1 MRVLVTGGGGYLGC
15 HLVPQ
20 LLDAGHEVSVFD
32 RFVFGDDPLRGA
44 LGGRA
49 CEILRGDMRRMDTG
63 MLDGIESVIHLAG
76 LSNDPSCDL
85 DAEMAIDVNQSATRD
100 LIAAAAAAQVRRM
113 VLVSSCSVYGQGVV
127 EALDEQSPTNPVSVY
142 ARTKLDSEQALV
154 ELAGDQMEWVVARPA
169 TLFGWSPRMRFD
181 LAINQM
187 VATAIRTKKINIYG
201 GGKQWRPFVHVR
213 DAARALHMMAEA
225 PVETV
230 GGEIFNLGTDET
242 NIRIIDLAERIAGLL
257 GGIELVVE
265 KADDDT
271 RTYNVRFEK
280 IVDALGFT
288 CEWPIDRGALEIRD
302 QLKSSEIDPFSSRY
316 FNVQRMKELLAEP
329 VAEGGEP
336 TAPRY
341 IGLAP
346 PSIGREEEEAV
357 LDVMRSGWLTTGAKV
372 SEFECAFADT
382 VSAKHAVAVSS
393 CTAALHVCLAQA
405 GVGPGDEVITSPLTW
420 PSTANTVVNMG
431 AKLVLADV
439 QRDTLNIDPDQIRA
453 ATTDKTKAIMPVH
466 LAGQPCDMRGINA
479 IAKEHGLAVVQDA
492 AHALGATYRGT
503 PIGGQSSPACFSFYP
518 VKNITT
524 IEGGMI
530 ALDDEAQAEEL
541 RLLANNGMS
550 SLAWKRYSP
559 DAAASPPE
567 VVRPGF
573 KYNMTNVSAAMG
585 LVQLGKLSGFML
597 ARRRLVRLYRSAL
610 AEVEEV
616 SLPTVIDGVTHS
628 CHLMI
633 VRLDLSRLSK
643 SRDEI
648 ALAMK
653 QENVGTGVHFLAVHL
668 HEYYRDR
675 LGYTETDLPEATAA
689 SNAILSLP
697 LHPGMSDKNVREVVD
712 ALKKVLSFSRK

>member
-20 LLDAGHEVSVFD
+20 LLDAGHEAVVFD
-32 RFVFGDDPLRGA
+32 RFVFGEAPLRGA
-44 LGGRA
+44 LGGRDCA
-49 CEILRGDMRRMDTG
+49 IHTGDMRR
-63 MLDGIESVIHLAG
+63 LDVGILERIDAVIHLAG

-85 DAEMAIDVNQSATRD
+85 DAEMAIDVNLAGTRD
-100 LIAAAAAAQVRRM
+100 LIAGAAAARVKRF

-142 ARTKLDSEQALV
+142 ARTKLDSEEALR
-154 ELAGDQMEWVVARPA
+154 ELGGGRMEWVVARPA

-187 VATAIRTKKINIYG
+187 VATAIRTGKINIYG
-201 GGKQWRPFVHVR
+201 GGKQWRPFVHAR
-213 DAARALHMMAEA
+213 DAARALQMMAEA
-225 PVETV
+225 PADKVS
-230 GGEIFNLGTDET
+230 GEIFNLGTDET
-242 NIRIIDLAERIAGLL
+242 NFRIIDLAERIAELL
-257 GGIELVVE
+257 DGVELVVE

-280 IVDALGFT
+280 IANALGFT
-288 CEWPIDRGALEIRD
+288 CEWPIDRGVREIRD
-302 QLKSSEIDPFSSRY
+302 QLEATDIDPFSSKY

-336 TAPRY
+336 IAPRY

-346 PSIGREEEEAV
+346 PNIGREEEEAV
-357 LDVMRSGWLTTGAKV
+357 VEVLRSGWLTTGAKV
-372 SEFECAFADT
+372 TEFERAFAET

-393 CTAALHVCLAQA
+393 CTAALHVFLVQA

-439 QRDTLNIDPDQIRA
+439 VPGTLNIDPDAVRA
-453 ATTDKTKAIMPVH
+453 AITQKTKAIMPVH
-466 LAGQPCDMRGINA
+466 LAGQPCDLDAIDA
-479 IAKEHGLAVVQDA
+479 IAKEHGIAVVQDA
-492 AHALGATYRGT
+492 AHALGAAYRGT
-503 PIGGQSSPACFSFYP
+503 PIGGQAAPACFSFYP

-530 ALDDEAQAEEL
+530 AVQNEALAEEL

-550 SLAWKRYSP
+550 SLAWKRYGP

-573 KYNMTNVSAAMG
+573 KYNMTNVGAAMG
-585 LVQLGKLSGFML
+585 LVQLRRLPDFL
-597 ARRRLVRLYRSAL
+597 AARRRYVRLYRAAL
-610 AEVEEV
+610 ADIDEV
-616 SLPTVIDGVTHS
+616 SMPDVIEGVTHAW
-628 CHLMI
+628 HLMI
-633 VRLDLSRLSK
+633 VRFDLAKLSK

-648 ALAMK
+648 ALALK
-653 QENVGTGVHFLAVHL
+653 QENVGTGVHFHAVHL
-668 HEYYRDR
+668 HEYYREN
-675 LGYTETDLPEATAA
+675 LGYTEADLPNATAA
-689 SNAILSLP
+689 SKAILSLP

-712 ALKKVLSFSRK
+712 ALKKVLSYSK

>member
-1 MRVLVTGGGGYLGC
+1 M
-15 HLVPQ
+15 VPQ

-32 RFVFGDDPLRGA
+32 RFVFGDEPLRGA
-44 LGGRA
+44 LGDRECG
-49 CEILRGDMRRMDTG
+49 ILHGDMRRIDAGMFEGVDT
-63 MLDGIESVIHLAG
+63 VVHLAG

-85 DAEMAIDVNQSATRD
+85 DAEMAIDVNLAGTRD
-100 LIAAAAAAQVRRM
+100 LIAGAAAAGVKRM

-142 ARTKLDSEQALV
+142 ARTKLDSEDALR
-154 ELAGDQMEWVVARPA
+154 ELSGDRMEWVVARPA

-187 VATAIRTKKINIYG
+187 TATAVRTKKINIYG

-213 DAARALHMMAEA
+213 DAARALQMMAEA
-225 PVETV
+225 PAKIVN
-230 GGEIFNLGTDET
+230 GEVFNLGTDET
-242 NIRIIDLAERIAGLL
+242 NIRIIDLAERVAELL

-302 QLKSSEIDPFSSRY
+302 QLESNDIDPFSSKY
-316 FNVQRMKELLAEP
+316 FNVQRMKELLAKP
-329 VAEGGEP
+329 VADGGEP
-336 TAPRY
+336 IAPRY

-346 PSIGREEEEAV
+346 PNIGEEEERAII
-357 LDVMRSGWLTTGAKV
+357 DVMRSGWLTTGAKV
-372 SEFECAFADT
+372 SEFEKAFADT

-405 GVGPGDEVITSPLTW
+405 GVGPGDEVITSPITW

-439 QRDTLNIDPDQIRA
+439 CADTLNINPETVRA
-453 ATTDKTKAIMPVH
+453 AITDKTKAIMPVH
-466 LAGQPCDMRGINA
+466 LAGQPCDMEAIDA
-479 IAKEHGLAVVQDA
+479 IAKEHGIAVVQDA
-492 AHALGATYRGT
+492 AHGLGAAYGGT
-503 PIGGQSSPACFSFYP
+503 PIGGQASPACFSFYP

-530 ALDDEAQAEEL
+530 ALEDEAQAEEL

-550 SLAWKRYSP
+550 SLAWKRYGP

-573 KYNMTNVSAAMG
+573 KYNMTNVGAAMG
-585 LVQLGKLSGFML
+585 LVQLGKLSGFMS
-597 ARRRLVRLYRSAL
+597 ARRRLVRLYKAAL
-610 AEVEEV
+610 SDVEEV
-616 SLPTVIDGVTHS
+616 TMPKVIEGVTHS
-628 CHLMI
+628 WHLMI
-633 VRLDLSRLSK
+633 VRLDLAKLSK

-648 ALAMK
+648 ALALK

-668 HEYYRDR
+668 HEYYRDK
-675 LGYTETDLPEATAA
+675 LGYAESDLPEATAA

-712 ALKKVLSFSRK
+712 ALKKVLSFSRA

>member
-32 RFVFGDDPLRGA
+32 RFVFGEGPLRGA

-49 CEILRGDMRRMDTG
+49 CDIHRGDMRRLDAG
-63 MLDGIESVIHLAG
+63 VLDGVDSVIHLAG

-85 DAEMAIDVNQSATRD
+85 DAEMAIDVNQAATRD
-100 LIAAAAAAQVRRM
+100 LIARSADAGVKRM
-113 VLVSSCSVYGQGVV
+113 VMVSSCSVYGQGVV
-127 EALDEQSPTNPVSVY
+127 EALDEQSPTNPVSIY

-154 ELAGDQMEWVVARPA
+154 ELSGDEMEWVVARPA

-187 VATAIRTKKINIYG
+187 VATATRTGKINIYG

-213 DAARALHMMAEA
+213 DAARALLMMAEA
-225 PVETV
+225 PSKSVR
-230 GGEIFNLGTDET
+230 GEIFNLGTDET
-242 NIRIIDLAERIAGLL
+242 NFRIIDLAERIATLL

-280 IVDALGFT
+280 IADALGFT
-288 CEWPIDRGALEIRD
+288 CEWPIDRGALEIRE
-302 QLKSSEIDPFSSRY
+302 QLESSDIDPFSSMY
-316 FNVQRMKELLAEP
+316 FNVRRMKDLLAKP
-329 VAEGGEP
+329 VADGGEP
-336 TAPRY
+336 IAPRY

-346 PSIGREEEEAV
+346 PNIGQEEEDAV
-357 LDVMRSGWLTTGAKV
+357 VEVLRSGWLTTGAKV
-372 SEFECAFADT
+372 TDFERAFADT
-382 VSAKHAVAVSS
+382 VSAPHAVAVSS

-439 QRDTLNIDPDQIRA
+439 RADTLNIDPEAVRA
-453 ATTDKTKAIMPVH
+453 AITDKTKAIMPVH
-466 LAGQPCDMRGINA
+466 LAGQPCDMEAIDALAKERGI
-479 IAKEHGLAVVQDA
+479 AVVQDA
-492 AHALGATYRGT
+492 AHALGAAYRGT
-503 PIGGQSSPACFSFYP
+503 PIGGQTSPACFSFYP

-530 ALDDEAQAEEL
+530 ALQDEAQAEEL

-550 SLAWKRYSP
+550 SLAWKRYGP

-585 LVQLGKLSGFML
+585 LEQLKKLSGFMS
-597 ARRRLVRLYRSAL
+597 ARRRLVRLYRAAL
-610 AEVEEV
+610 AEIDEV

-628 CHLMI
+628 WHLMI
-633 VRLDLSRLSK
+633 VRLDLPRLTK

-648 ALAMK
+648 ALALK
-653 QENVGTGVHFLAVHL
+653 QENVGTGVHFHAVHL

-675 LGYTETDLPEATAA
+675 LGYAESDLPVATAA
-689 SNAILSLP
+689 SKAILSLP

-712 ALKKVLSFSRK
+712 ALKKVVSFSKA

>member
-32 RFVFGDDPLRGA
+32 RFVFGDEPLRGA
-44 LGGRA
+44 LGGRDCA
-49 CEILRGDMRRMDTG
+49 IHHGDMRRFDGG
-63 MLDGIESVIHLAG
+63 MLEGVDSVIHLAG

-85 DAEMAIDVNQSATRD
+85 DAEMAIDVNLAGTSD
-100 LIAAAAAAQVRRM
+100 LITASVAAGVKRM
-113 VLVSSCSVYGQGVV
+113 VMVSSCSVYGQGVV

-142 ARTKLDSEQALV
+142 ARTKLDSEVALR
-154 ELAGDQMEWVVARPA
+154 ELASGMEWVVARPA

-187 VATAIRTKKINIYG
+187 VATATRTGKINIYG

-213 DAARALHMMAEA
+213 DAARALQMMAEA
-225 PVETV
+225 PDKSVNH
-230 GGEIFNLGTDET
+230 EIFNLGTDET
-242 NIRIIDLAERIAGLL
+242 NFRIIDLAKRIAEIL

-280 IVDALGFT
+280 IAQALGFT

-302 QLKSSEIDPFSSRY
+302 WLKSSDIDPFSSMY
-316 FNVQRMKELLAEP
+316 FNVRRMKDLLAKP
-329 VAEGGEP
+329 AAEGGEP
-336 TAPRY
+336 IAPRF
-341 IGLAP
+341 ISLAP
-346 PSIGREEEEAV
+346 PCIGVEEEQAV
-357 LDVMRSGWLTTGAKV
+357 VDVLRSGWLTTGAKV
-372 SEFECAFADT
+372 TEFERAFAET
-382 VSAKHAVAVSS
+382 VSAPHAVAVSS

-439 QRDTLNIDPDQIRA
+439 CANTLNINPETIRA
-453 ATTDKTKAIMPVH
+453 AITNKTKAIMPVH
-466 LAGQPCDMRGINA
+466 LAGQPYDMDAVDA
-479 IAKEHGLAVVQDA
+479 IAKEHGIAVVQDA
-492 AHALGATYRGT
+492 AHGLGAAYRGT
-503 PIGGQSSPACFSFYP
+503 PIGGQTSPACFSFYP

-530 ALDDEAQAEEL
+530 ALQDEAQAEEL

-585 LVQLGKLSGFML
+585 LVQLGKLPGFL
-597 ARRRLVRLYRSAL
+597 AARRRLVRLYRAAL
-610 AEVEEV
+610 ADVSEVTMPEV
-616 SLPTVIDGVTHS
+616 IEGATHS
-628 CHLMI
+628 WHLMI
-633 VRLDLSRLSK
+633 VRLDLAKLSK

-653 QENVGTGVHFLAVHL
+653 QENIGTGVHFHAVHM
-668 HEYYRDR
+668 HEYYRER
-675 LGYTETDLPEATAA
+675 LGYAESDLPEATAA
-689 SNAILSLP
+689 SKAILSLP

-712 ALKKVLSFSRK
+712 ALKKVLSFSRS